1 METKRARDN
10 LTPDLDR
17 RRSRN
22 FKFVHQNL
30 RCNSHPADL
39 RQALLIDNNLS
50 DEVSI

>member
-30 RCNSHPADL
+30 RRSSYPADL
-39 RQALLIDNNLS
+39 RQAPLIDNNLA